1 MRSDYSS
8 AMTRAG
14 SVLASAVGT
23 LGVVALLAAG
33 CSNNEASPA
42 TTIVDPTVVET
53 TSPPTATDAVTSD
66 PPSTVAPTT
75 TLDPAAAL
83 AAEVE
88 ADFLEAFALL
98 NAGLQDPT
106 NDRKRAAALDRF
118 VGANRDFV
126 VDRFSEFINNGYV
139 IRPSPSVE
147 PVVLIE
153 SPAQLI
159 EPSTDLVRIQVC
171 DVDSWITVELGA
183 GPSGS
188 DAVVDPDVIAYRTV
202 FFLRD
207 VDGVWKVEGGEQ
219 VGEWPGAETCPPA

>member
-14 SVLASAVGT
+14 SVLASAVGA

-88 ADFLEAFALL
+88 ADFLEAFRLGREAI
-98 NAGLQDPT
+98 QDPF
-106 NDRKRAAALDRF
+106 N
-118 VGANRDFV
+118 
-126 VDRFSEFINNGYV
+126 E
-139 IRPSPSVE
+139 
-147 PVVLIE
+147 
-153 SPAQLI
+153 
-159 EPSTDLVRIQVC
+159 
-171 DVDSWITVELGA
+171 
-183 GPSGS
+183 
-188 DAVVDPDVIAYRTV
+188 
-202 FFLRD
+202 
-207 VDGVWKVEGGEQ
+207 
-219 VGEWPGAETCPPA
+219 